1 MVLEVTVLTTQ
12 VSQLLAFWYG
22 IDFFFKGFERLVVL
36 FFFFSRW
43 ATVKADGTEE
53 VEKWDASLGLTV

>member
-1 MVLEVTVLTTQ
+1 MVLEVTVLITQ

-22 IDFFFKGFERLVVL
+22 IDFFFKGFERLVV
-36 FFFFSRW
+36 FFLKM